1 MSNEYLQSILALSS
15 PTQGSFLDKTLA
27 SISDYQTRSTK
38 NANDR
43 NAFNAQAAGER
54 ARDMSAINQLNEVAR
69 STDISTGE
77 ARRVLRQNY
86 AKDRDTAMI
95 ENKAFMNS
103 ILGQYGK
110 KGLNPSHF
118 YTESRRY
125 GDESYDHYSLTPEG
139 ARIVENAK
147 AANAKALQDSYKA
160 WFEKTMRDNPA
171 TQQAQ
176 QMPTPEYS
184 GYGLPYSVNTNTTG
198 NRITRDG
205 FVIRSNASYPHD
217 EEHKRPIGF
226 NPITGGYRLLP
237 GRDVMDMGN
246 FAYSLFNPISLGSS
260 SIGDGSWEGYKPI
273 KFGEFYNPD
282 VDQEYQKTTYS
293 PAQSYYPYQP
303 YYPSDSDYPYD
314 RQRNDFV
321 KTF

>member
-43 NAFNAQAAGER
+43 NAFNAQAADAK

-86 AKDRDTAMI
+86 ANNRDTAMI

-110 KGLNPSHF
+110 KGLKPSHF
-118 YTESRRY
+118 YTEPRRY

-147 AANAKALQDSYKA
+147 TADAKALQDSSKA
-160 WFEKTMRDNPA
+160 WFEKFMKDNA
-171 TQQAQ
+171 ANQQVQ
-176 QMPTPEYS
+176 QVQPVRTVNET
-184 GYGLPYSVNTNTTG
+184 GYGLPYNVNMNAFGSPARVGVDGLTYRNNYLLPGTMDSTTM
-198 NRITRDG
+198 RQ
-205 FVIRSNASYPHD
+205 
-217 EEHKRPIGF
+217 IGY
-226 NPITGGYRLLP
+226 NPITGGDRLLP
-237 GRDVMDMGN
+237 GENVMDMAN
-246 FAYSLFNPISLGSS
+246 FAYSPFNIFSVRSKPYD
-260 SIGDGSWEGYKPI
+260 DGSALGYKTLQNR
-273 KFGEFYNPD
+273 EFYKPELK
-282 VDQEYQKTTYS
+282 VDPGYFPT
-293 PAQSYYPYQP
+293 P
-303 YYPSDSDYPYD
+303 
-314 RQRNDFV
+314 
-321 KTF
+321 

>member
-110 KGLNPSHF
+110 KGLKPSHF

-139 ARIVENAK
+139 ARIVESAK
-147 AANAKALQDSYKA
+147 AANAKALQDASKS
-160 WFEKTMRDNPA
+160 WFEEFIKGASET
-171 TQQAQ
+171 TQV
-176 QMPTPEYS
+176 PPVRTVNET
-184 GYGLPYSVNTNTTG
+184 GYGLPYNVNTNG
-198 NRITRDG
+198 FGSHVRIGVDGLTYRDSHG
-205 FVIRSNASYPHD
+205 WQGLMDSRLS
-217 EEHKRPIGF
+217 RQIGY
-226 NPITGGYRLLP
+226 NPITGGNRLLP
-237 GRDVMDMGN
+237 GRDVMDMAN
-246 FAYSLFNPISLGSS
+246 FAYSPFNVFSVRSKLYD
-260 SIGDGSWEGYKPI
+260 DGSALGYNTLQDR
-273 KFGEFYNPD
+273 EFYKPD
-282 VDQEYQKTTYS
+282 VDQEYF
-293 PAQSYYPYQP
+293 PV
-303 YYPSDSDYPYD
+303 
-314 RQRNDFV
+314 F
-321 KTF
+321 